1 LRTARYY
8 HVPDGQP
15 PLLLASFATQVRV
28 TTPAAFV
35 IVKVSPVVAAV
46 AVTAYPVA
54 EPSAALM

>member
-1 LRTARYY
+1 
-8 HVPDGQP
+8 
-15 PLLLASFATQVRV
+15 LLADAATQVRV

-35 IVKVSPVVAAV
+35 IVNVSPVVAAV